1 MTFDQLIKNAPQI
14 ILDKLEDLKTL
25 RENPQ
30 WHPEDNSY
38 EHIKIVTER
47 ALGTNDPDLFLTGL
61 LHDICKYDT
70 HHINPKTG
78 FPTSPGHELAAIRL
92 MERNEDI
99 KMFISDLGGDFATV
113 HYLVKEHMRVKQIGV
128 MRKSKVDAIVNHPL
142 YPYLA
147 CFTKFDSMFTPDD
160 VIAELQKQFKR

>member
-47 ALGTNDPDLFLTGL
+47 ALGTNDPDLFLTGYFMIFVNTIL
-61 LHDICKYDT
+61 TISIQRLDFQLH
-70 HHINPKTG
+70 
-78 FPTSPGHELAAIRL
+78 
-92 MERNEDI
+92 
-99 KMFISDLGGDFATV
+99 LGMN
-113 HYLVKEHMRVKQIGV
+113 L
-128 MRKSKVDAIVNHPL
+128 PL
-142 YPYLA
+142 
-147 CFTKFDSMFTPDD
+147 SG
-160 VIAELQKQFKR
+160 